1 MSARVGFNNNMK
13 AMILAAGEGTRMRPL
28 TLETPKPLLPIDGF
42 PLIGYILTWLNG
54 HGISETAINIC
65 HLGDKIKRFIGD
77 GSQFGMQVTYSEEI
91 SPLGTAGGV
100 KKAAS
105 FFDGTFIVAYGDNLT
120 DFDLSSMIRFHR
132 QKKATATMALFKPQ
146 DPTQVGMI
154 EMDKDRRISKLIEK
168 PKTNAGISVLQS
180 SGLANAAVYILE
192 PQVLDYIDEGKVSD
206 FAYDVF
212 PRLIADGAPVYGY
225 PLKPDD
231 YFIDI
236 GSIKNYQRV
245 NEDVK
250 SGKVKVKPR
259 HG

>member
-1 MSARVGFNNNMK
+1 MK
-13 AMILAAGEGTRMRPL
+13 AMILAAGEGTRLRPL
-28 TLETPKPLLPIDGF
+28 TLDTPKPLLPIDGF
-42 PLIGYILTWLNG
+42 PLIGYILIWLKK
-54 HGISETAINIC
+54 HGISEVAINLC
-65 HLGDKIKRFIGD
+65 HLGDKIKQFIGD
-77 GSQFGMQVTYSEEI
+77 GSQFQVKVTYSEET

-100 KKAAS
+100 KKVAG
-105 FFDGTFIVAYGDNLT
+105 FFDGTFVVAYGDNLT

-132 QKKATATMALFKPQ
+132 QKKATATMALFRPP

-154 EMDKDRRISKLIEK
+154 EMDEDKRISKLIEK
-168 PKTNAGISVLQS
+168 PKNNAVTPGTQS
-180 SGLANAAVYILE
+180 SGLANAAVYVFE
-192 PQVLDYIDEGKVSD
+192 PEVLSYIEEGQVTD

-212 PRLIADGAPVYGY
+212 PKLIADGVPVYGY

-250 SGKVKVKPR
+250 AGKVKLY